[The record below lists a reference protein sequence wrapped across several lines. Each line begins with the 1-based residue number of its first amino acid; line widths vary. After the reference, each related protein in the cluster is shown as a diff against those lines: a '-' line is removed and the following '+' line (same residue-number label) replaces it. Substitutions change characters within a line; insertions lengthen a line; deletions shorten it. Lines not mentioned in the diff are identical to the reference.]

1 MKRILDCLVNYFG
14 LDEDERPT
22 YQRYFCYH
30 VVAGTGPTVGSGV
43 ATITVLA
50 IYKEDERCTYCQ
62 NLHMVN
68 AGGPE
73 AAMAKAIRYLDSY
86 HENGHLRKVQ
96 SDIRGL
102 DDDPTVGM
110 YPLVRPAAFRE
121 PSLQGHSPQ

>member
-1 MKRILDCLVNYFG
+1 MRRILDCLVNYFG

-30 VVAGTGPTVGSGV
+30 VLAGPGPTGGSGV

-62 NLHMVN
+62 NLHTVN
-68 AGGPE
+68 TGGPE

-86 HENGHLRKVQ
+86 HENGHLRRVQ
-96 SDIRGL
+96 SEIRGL
-102 DDDPTVGM
+102 DQD
-110 YPLVRPAAFRE
+110 LLAEANSLARPAFFRK
-121 PSLQGHSPQ
+121 PSLQGNSTP